1 MEEPLR
7 GHRALYKAPGLAVP
21 PWKET
26 YRRRCAERLR
36 SGRAKLLERYRR
48 AGAGAGAGHGGGT
61 GPGALLVPEVME
73 LEWRSLQAAQRGD
86 AAQVE
91 VMGECSRYGR
101 TADCCAFQMLEDPHE
116 LAVLDEIQQELILQE
131 QLVIEE
137 YEQSLQ
143 FDEECLNAMLDGLDA
158 SNKIICPV
166 CRKNTLTVSC
176 HSVFCQCGLY
186 ILTRGMTE
194 QKLRALLENT
204 LTEHSYRCFHNPE
217 FTVTG
222 GMEEETSLLMT
233 CPVCDSWTVLL

>member
-1 MEEPLR
+1 AMEVPLR
-7 GHRALYKAPGLAVP
+7 GHRALYKAPGLAAP
-21 PWKET
+21 PWKEA

-48 AGAGAGAGHGGGT
+48 AGDGGGT

-73 LEWRSLQAAQRGD
+73 MEWRSLQAARRGD
-86 AAQVE
+86 AAQ
-91 VMGECSRYGR
+91 
-101 TADCCAFQMLEDPHE
+101 MLEDPYE

-137 YEQSLQ
+137 YERSLQ

-176 HSVFCQCGLY
+176 HSIFCQCGLY

-204 LTEHSYRCFHNPE
+204 LTEHSYRCLHNPE

-222 GMEEETSLLMT
+222 GMEEEMSLLMT
-233 CPVCDSWTVLL
+233 CPVSRASGSCL

>member
-7 GHRALYKAPGLAVP
+7 GHRALYKAPGLAAP

-48 AGAGAGAGHGGGT
+48 AGTGDGGGT

-73 LEWRSLQAAQRGD
+73 LEWRSLQAARRGD
-86 AAQVE
+86 TV
-91 VMGECSRYGR
+91 
-101 TADCCAFQMLEDPHE
+101 QMLEDPHE

-137 YEQSLQ
+137 YERSLQ

-166 CRKNTLTVSC
+166 CRKNMLTVSC
-176 HSVFCQCGLY
+176 HSVFCPCGLY
-186 ILTRGMTE
+186 ILTQGMTE

-204 LTEHSYRCFHNPE
+204 LTEHSHRCFHNPE